1 MPGVSSSS
9 FHSSFDAIVRKQQR
23 NMRKY
28 ECIKG
33 KIECTD
39 KWITVFHVVHLRFG
53 YRDARVGEYRSI
65 AEVAVVTSNDSK
77 RDETCHKLPNLILL
91 KVTMVNLLY

>member
-39 KWITVFHVVHLRFG
+39 KWITVFHVVHLRIVT
-53 YRDARVGEYRSI
+53 RALENI
-65 AEVAVVTSNDSK
+65 VAFQKLPSLHPTIPNEMKLVTSF
-77 RDETCHKLPNLILL
+77 
-91 KVTMVNLLY
+91 